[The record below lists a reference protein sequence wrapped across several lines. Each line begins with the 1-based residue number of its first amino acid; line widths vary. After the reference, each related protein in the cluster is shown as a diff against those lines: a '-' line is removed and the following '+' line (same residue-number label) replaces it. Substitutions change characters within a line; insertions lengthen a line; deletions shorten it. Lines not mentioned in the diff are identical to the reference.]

1 MKNKILKG
9 ITWAAAMTA
18 VITGSALDSE
28 GYTVNFICAGCLI
41 WLVLFFLANRKRV
54 ING

>member
-9 ITWAAAMTA
+9 ITA
-18 VITGSALDSE
+18 ITTGLLLLAGSALDAES
-28 GYTVNFICAGCLI
+28 YTANFICVGCLI

-54 ING
+54 IK